1 MFVTL
6 FLSFAKLIN
15 YYRVKNAKVY
25 IVLRDTL
32 KTEVYSNVEIED
44 FIDEIN
50 GDIIDNKKIDT
61 SKIGKQKISF
71 EYINED
77 NIKIPYSYTIDV
89 VDETKPIISKYFH

>member
-15 YYRVKNAKVY
+15 YYIVKNAKVY

-71 EYINED
+71 E
-77 NIKIPYSYTIDV
+77 
-89 VDETKPIISKYFH
+89 II